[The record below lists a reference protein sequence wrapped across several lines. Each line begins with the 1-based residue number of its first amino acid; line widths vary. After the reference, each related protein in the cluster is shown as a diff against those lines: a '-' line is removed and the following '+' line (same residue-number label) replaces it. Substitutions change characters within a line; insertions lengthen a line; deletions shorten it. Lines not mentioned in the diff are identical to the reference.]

1 MRKLYWN
8 TVTPSLQSG
17 LKLIMGEPLFQP
29 FRLVG
34 GTSLS
39 LQTGHRMSIDID
51 LFTDRPYGSVDFY
64 ELDKLLRKTFS
75 YVTPDSLPGNIAL
88 GTSYI
93 LGNSPQ
99 DAFKLDLYYTDRFV
113 WEETVWENIRMASL
127 EEIAAMKMDIVQ
139 RGGRKKDFWDIHELS
154 GKFTINDMISFHQQ
168 RYPYAHDEEMIKKN
182 LTCFSAADNDF
193 DPVCLRGKYWEIIK
207 LDIVEMLGE

>member
-1 MRKLYWN
+1 MKKLYWN

-17 LKLIMGEPLFQP
+17 LMLLMDEPLFQP

-51 LFTDRPYGSVDFY
+51 LFTGHTYGSVDF
-64 ELDKLLRKTFS
+64 LAIDKLLRAKFR
-75 YVTPDSLPGNIAL
+75 YVAPESLPANIAM
-88 GTSYI
+88 GVSYI
-93 LGNSPQ
+93 AGKSPH
-99 DAFKLDLYYTDRFV
+99 DAFKLDLYYTDLFA
-113 WEETVWENIRMASL
+113 WGETVLENIRMASL

-154 GKFTINDMISFHQQ
+154 DRFTINEMISFHQQ
-168 RYPYAHDEEMIKKN
+168 RYPYAHDEEIIKKN
-182 LTCFSAADNDF
+182 LTNFSTADDDF

-207 LDIVEMLGE
+207 LDITEMMAV